1 MMWPGFCGQ
10 LQPSSS
16 KSRCPK
22 MYFVDR
28 CKLCVLGVRGGGG
41 ETVKRLVPLKVLEP
55 QAARQWK
62 GLPWNIRMERSV
74 QG

>member
-1 MMWPGFCGQ
+1 
-10 LQPSSS
+10 
-16 KSRCPK
+16 

-74 QG
+74 QGWVCVFLKDQEGQSCWLSVQG